1 MGLSNVH
8 NSRDWQG
15 GWIVGAALA
24 LLAIALE
31 GGGESLRSVLAWDR
45 VGIGEGE
52 WWRLLSGHLVHLGWS
67 HLALN
72 LAGLALIAWVVGDAF
87 TVPGWL
93 LITGASVVV
102 IDIGFWFLDP
112 ELQRYVGLSGLLHG
126 LLAAGLVAGVV
137 ARQPEAL
144 VLAACMVVKLAWE
157 QLVGPL
163 PGSAETAGGNVIVNA
178 HLYGAAGGLGAGLLV
193 WRRARPAAPI

>member
-8 NSRDWQG
+8 NSRKWQA
-15 GWIVGAALA
+15 GWTVAAGLA
-24 LLAIALE
+24 LLAIVLE
-31 GGGESLRSVLAWDR
+31 TGGEGWRSALAWDR
-45 VGIGEGE
+45 GGIGAGE

-72 LAGLALIAWVVGDAF
+72 LAGLALVAWVVGGAF
-87 TVPGWL
+87 GVPGWL
-93 LITGASVVV
+93 LIAGVSVIVM
-102 IDIGFWFLDP
+102 DTGFWYLDP
-112 ELQRYVGLSGLLHG
+112 ELERYVGLSGLLHG
-126 LLAAGLVAGVV
+126 LLAAGLVAGVF

-144 VLAACMVVKLAWE
+144 VLAACIVVKLAWE
-157 QLVGPL
+157 QLAGPL

-178 HLYGAAGGLGAGLLV
+178 HLYGAVGGLVAGLAV

>member
-15 GWIVGAALA
+15 GWIAAAGLA
-24 LLAIALE
+24 LLAIVLE
-31 GGGESLRSVLAWDR
+31 SGGEGLRSVLAWDR
-45 VGIGEGE
+45 VGIGSGE

-72 LAGLALIAWVVGDAF
+72 LAGLALIAWVVGAAF

-93 LITGASVVV
+93 LIAGSSVVV
-102 IDIGFWFLDP
+102 IDTGFWYLDP

-144 VLAACMVVKLAWE
+144 VLAACVTAKLAWE
-157 QLVGPL
+157 QLAGPL

-178 HLYGAAGGLGAGLLV
+178 HLYGAAGGLLAGLLV
-193 WRRARPAAPI
+193 WRRVRPAAPI